1 MIEVSM
7 SELFLF
13 AWAALGTGFA
23 AKYYAEA
30 ASLKFLMHKVVSDK
44 KLRDELVAGYERHV
58 REREGV

>member
-23 AKYYAEA
+23 LKYRAEVE
-30 ASLKFLMHKVVSDK
+30 SLKFLMHKVVSDK
-44 KLRDELVAGYERHV
+44 EVRDKLVEGYERFM
-58 REREGV
+58 REKEGV